1 MEREFLDV
9 LDYELSVS
17 EAELLDL
24 HETLIPFR
32 SSQPSAQL
40 HPFFHASALERA
52 PRPQTGV
59 EMFRTRRITDQDD
72 EAEDEDVQ
80 EDGSIYSGSFSG
92 DELLPSTPAL
102 DETSPS
108 LGEEAR
114 VKTSPSAPYSPETP
128 TSSDSSSEPS
138 SAAVS
143 LLSYYPQMVSKPV
156 TLEDNDAQRSA
167 ISRALWLA
175 GHQLISTVPTTFP
188 QIAVSA

>member
-24 HETLIPFR
+24 HETLIPSR
-32 SSQPSAQL
+32 STQSSAQL

-52 PRPQTGV
+52 PRPQAGV
-59 EMFRTRRITDQDD
+59 QMFRTRRLTDEDD
-72 EAEDEDVQ
+72 EDEDER
-80 EDGSIYSGSFSG
+80 EDGSVYSESLYV
-92 DELLPSTPAL
+92 DDVPSTPAL
-102 DETSPS
+102 DEFDLSNAESNVETKSS
-108 LGEEAR
+108 
-114 VKTSPSAPYSPETP
+114 VPYSPETP

-138 SAAVS
+138 SAVASVF
-143 LLSYYPQMVSKPV
+143 SYHPQMVSKPV
-156 TLEDNDAQRSA
+156 AVEDDDAQMSA

-175 GHQLISTVPTTFP
+175 GHQLISSMPTAFP